1 MKRIIVIGV
10 GAQGSTI
17 AKRMN
22 ENPGVSEIICA
33 DYDRKAAEALSGSLS
48 KATALQLDAGD
59 VNNVIRAAKECD
71 LIVNGLPLDFNLCVM
86 EAALAVNASYFDMAG
101 PMEEIGFVESYK
113 QLFSE
118 WHEKFKAKGLT
129 ALVGAGSSPGLANI
143 MAREATEK
151 MDRCETISV
160 FVYENVLTRRFT
172 PFWWSPE
179 VAFWDMAY
187 KTFRYE
193 DGKHIM
199 DKPFSRPIRMKL
211 RGIDRDVRM
220 VDHEHDEPIT
230 MGLLADDV
238 LKGVKNVEFKYG
250 GFGVKLSE
258 LFYQMGLLSD
268 KPVDVDGTKIVPM
281 DLILKLCPP
290 APKYPE
296 ELKAI
301 INDGVVAEEG
311 AFLVR
316 VEGYKDENPIR
327 IDSYAI
333 GPGLVEAFESSGL
346 SHESYLTGQ
355 CASVF
360 VKMMVD
366 HAFSEKGVFV
376 PEQLEADARE
386 YCFRNL
392 AELGVTI
399 DETQQQKSMYAPP
412 GCKSGDKPP
421 RGGFDRTKQST
432 RPPSF
437 A

>member
-22 ENPGVSEIICA
+22 EHPGVSEIICA
-33 DYDRKAAEALSGSLS
+33 DYDRKAAEALSSSLS
-48 KATALQLDAGD
+48 KATALQLDASD
-59 VNNVIRAAKECD
+59 VNNVIQAARGCD
-71 LIVNGLPLDFNLCVM
+71 LIVNGLPLDFNLRIM

-101 PMEEIGFVESYK
+101 PMEDIGFVESYK
-113 QLFSE
+113 LLFSE
-118 WHEKFKAKGLT
+118 WHEKFKSKGLT
-129 ALVGAGSSPGLANI
+129 ALVGGGSSPGLANI
-143 MAREATEK
+143 MAREATDK
-151 MDRCETISV
+151 MDRCETISIFV
-160 FVYENVLTRRFT
+160 FENVLTKRFT

-193 DGKHIM
+193 NGKHIL
-199 DKPFSRPIRMKL
+199 DKPFSRPSRMKL
-211 RGIDRDVRM
+211 RGIDRKVRM
-220 VDHEHDEPIT
+220 VDHEHDEPVT
-230 MGLLADDV
+230 MGLLADKV

-258 LFYQMGLLSD
+258 LFYKMGLLSGE
-268 KPVDVDGTKIVPM
+268 PVDVNGTKIVPM

-290 APKYPE
+290 APKYPD
-296 ELKAI
+296 ELKSI
-301 INDGVVAEEG
+301 IDDGVVAEEG
-311 AFLVR
+311 VFLVR
-316 VEGYKDENPIR
+316 VQGYKDENPIR

-333 GPGLVEAFESSGL
+333 GPGLIEAFESSGL

-421 RGGFDRTKQST
+421 LGGFDRTKQST

>member
-1 MKRIIVIGV
+1 MKRIVVIGV

-22 ENPGVSEIICA
+22 EHPGVSEIICA
-33 DYDRKAAEALSGSLS
+33 DYDRKAAEALSESLT
-48 KATALQLDAGD
+48 KARALQLDASE
-59 VNNVIRAAKECD
+59 VNNIIEAARGCD
-71 LIVNGLPLDFNLCVM
+71 LIVNGLPLDFNLRVM

-101 PMEEIGFVESYK
+101 PMEDIGFVESYK
-113 QLFSE
+113 LLFSE
-118 WHEKFKAKGLT
+118 WHERFKAKGLT
-129 ALVGAGSSPGLANI
+129 ALVGGGSSPGLANI
-143 MAREATEK
+143 MARESVEK
-151 MDRCETISV
+151 MDSCETISI

-193 DGKHIM
+193 NGKHVTDI
-199 DKPFSRPIRMKL
+199 PFSRPIRMKL
-211 RGIDRDVRM
+211 TGIDREVRM

-230 MGLLADDV
+230 MGLLADKV
-238 LKGVKNVEFKYG
+238 LKGVTNVEFKYG

-258 LFYQMGLLSD
+258 LFYKMGLLSNE
-268 KPVDVDGTKIVPM
+268 PVDVDGTKIVPM

-290 APKYPE
+290 APKYPD

-301 INDGVVAEEG
+301 INDGVMAEEG

-316 VEGYKDENPIR
+316 VVGLKDGSPIR
-327 IDSYAI
+327 IDSYAM
-333 GPGLVEAFESSGL
+333 GPGLVEAFETSGL
-346 SHESYLTGQ
+346 SHEAYLTGQ

-366 HAFSEKGVFV
+366 DAFTEKGVFV

-386 YCFRNL
+386 FCFRNL

-399 DETQQQKSMYAPP
+399 DETQQQKSVYSRE
-412 GCKSGDKPP
+412 G
-421 RGGFDRTKQST
+421 QL
-432 RPPSF
+432 
-437 A
+437 

>member
-1 MKRIIVIGV
+1 
-10 GAQGSTI
+10 
-17 AKRMN
+17 MN
-22 ENPGVSEIICA
+22 EHPGVSEIICA

-48 KATALQLDAGD
+48 KARALQLDASD
-59 VNNVIRAAKECD
+59 VNNVIQAAKGCD
-71 LIVNGLPLDFNLCVM
+71 LIVNGLPLDFNLLVM

-101 PMEEIGFVESYK
+101 PMEDIGFVESYK
-113 QLFSE
+113 LLFSE

-143 MAREATEK
+143 MAREAVEK
-151 MDRCETISV
+151 MDRCETISIFV
-160 FVYENVLTRRFT
+160 FENVLTKRFT

-187 KTFRYE
+187 KTFRFE
-193 DGKHIM
+193 NGKHVL
-199 DKPFSRPIRMKL
+199 DKPFSRPIRMRL

-220 VDHEHDEPIT
+220 VDHEHDEPVT
-230 MGLLADDV
+230 MGLLADKV
-238 LKGVKNVEFKYG
+238 LKGVKNVDFKYG

-258 LFYQMGLLSD
+258 LFYRMGLLSD
-268 KPVDVDGTKIVPM
+268 QPVDVNGTKIVPM

-290 APKYPE
+290 APKYPD

-316 VEGYKDENPIR
+316 VEGHKDENPIQ
-327 IDSYAI
+327 IDSYAM
-333 GPGLVEAFESSGL
+333 GPGLVEAFETSGL
-346 SHESYLTGQ
+346 SHEAYLTGQ

-366 HAFSEKGVFV
+366 DAFTEKGVFV

-386 YCFRNL
+386 YCFQNL

-399 DETQQQKSMYAPP
+399 DETLQQKSVYSRDSR
-412 GCKSGDKPP
+412 KSKANRPVINADRPAAV
-421 RGGFDRTKQST
+421 DRT
-432 RPPSF
+432 PSF

>member
-22 ENPGVSEIICA
+22 EHPGVSEIICA
-33 DYDRKAAEALSGSLS
+33 DYDRKAAEALSSTLG
-48 KATALQLDAGD
+48 KAKALQLDASD
-59 VNNVIRAAKECD
+59 VNNVIQAAKGCD
-71 LIVNGLPLDFNLCVM
+71 LIVNGLPLDFNLAVM

-101 PMEEIGFVESYK
+101 PMEDIGFVESYK
-113 QLFSE
+113 LLFSE
-118 WHEKFKAKGLT
+118 WHERFKAKGLT
-129 ALVGAGSSPGLANI
+129 AFVGGGSSPGLANV

-151 MDRCETISV
+151 MDSCETISIY
-160 FVYENVLTRRFT
+160 VYENVLTKRFT

-193 DGKHIM
+193 NGKHVL
-199 DKPFSRPIRMKL
+199 DKPFSRPIRIKL
-211 RGIDRDVRM
+211 RGIDRKVRM
-220 VDHEHDEPIT
+220 VDHEHDEPVT
-230 MGLLADDV
+230 MGLLADKV

-258 LFYQMGLLSD
+258 LFYRMGLLSD
-268 KPVDVDGTKIVPM
+268 EPVDVGGTKIVPM

-290 APKYPE
+290 APKYPD

-316 VEGYKDENPIR
+316 VEGYKDDNPIQ
-327 IDSYAI
+327 IDSYAV
-333 GPGLVEAFESSGL
+333 GPGLVEAFETSGL
-346 SHESYLTGQ
+346 SHEAYLTGQ

-366 HAFSEKGVFV
+366 DAFTEKGVFV
-376 PEQLEADARE
+376 PEQLEEDARE

-392 AELGVTI
+392 AELGVAI
-399 DETQQQKSMYAPP
+399 DETLQQKSVYSRDGHSNGKEQEA
-412 GCKSGDKPP
+412 S
-421 RGGFDRTKQST
+421 GFDRAS
-432 RPPSF
+432 SS

>member
-17 AKRMN
+17 AKRLN
-22 ENPGVSEIICA
+22 DHPGVSEIICA

-48 KATALQLDAGD
+48 KATALQLDASK
-59 VNNVIRAAKECD
+59 VNNVIGAAKGCD
-71 LIVNGLPLDFNLCVM
+71 LIVNGLPLDFNLQVM

-101 PMEEIGFVESYK
+101 PMEDIGFVETYK
-113 QLFSE
+113 LLFSE

-143 MAREATEK
+143 MAREAVDK
-151 MDRCETISV
+151 MDRCESISIYV
-160 FVYENVLTRRFT
+160 FENVMTRRFT

-179 VAFWDMAY
+179 IAFWDMAY
-187 KTFRYE
+187 KTFRFE
-193 DGKHIM
+193 NGKHVM

-211 RGIDRDVRM
+211 RGIDREVRM
-220 VDHEHDEPIT
+220 VDHEHDEPVT
-230 MGLLADDV
+230 MGLLADKV
-238 LKGVKNVEFKYG
+238 LKGVKNVDFKYG

-258 LFYQMGLLSD
+258 LLYSMGLLSD
-268 KPVDVDGTKIVPM
+268 QPVDLNGVKVVPM

-290 APKYPE
+290 APKYPD

-301 INDGVVAEEG
+301 INDGVMAEEG

-316 VEGYKDENPIR
+316 VDGYKDDNPIQ
-327 IDSYAI
+327 INSYAV
-333 GPGLVEAFESSGL
+333 GPGLVEAFETSGL
-346 SHESYLTGQ
+346 SHEAYLTGQ

-366 HAFSEKGVFV
+366 DAFAEKGLFV
-376 PEQLEADARE
+376 PEQLEADARG
-386 YCFRNL
+386 YCFQNL
-392 AELGVTI
+392 AELGVSI
-399 DETQQQKSMYAPP
+399 DETLQQKSTYSRNGIKKGAKRPL
-412 GCKSGDKPP
+412 SAV
-421 RGGFDRTKQST
+421 DRTKKET
-432 RPPSF
+432 RTPSF